1 MVFLRFLALMAFFL
15 LVSAINHIPDKQMNE
30 WLNAGGIPLAV
41 AAQPMW
47 FFGQSR
53 NQPPCYPTWAIRAG
67 KQAPGGGLCAF
78 PEVGCHC
85 RNPGVKIGNPGPKF
99 PIYYTYN
106 KCNDNEIRV
115 AYNIFFDK
123 DGFIAGGHRYDWEH
137 VIVVWARGSD
147 SKWHQSRLFLSQ
159 HKTHDK
165 KNWNDIQNTFKVDE
179 ANKPRGGDNGKKG
192 FAHPKVYVAWAK
204 HAIYHDRNTGW
215 NDPLSQQLGHAFR
228 SQDWWYYHS
237 KGDYIRADRSTEVGR
252 QIAGLNWGDA
262 TSTPPNVHD
271 GLCSI

>member
-1 MVFLRFLALMAFFL
+1 
-15 LVSAINHIPDKQMNE
+15 MNE

-78 PEVGCHC
+78 P
-85 RNPGVKIGNPGPKF
+85 
-99 PIYYTYN
+99 
-106 KCNDNEIRV
+106 
-115 AYNIFFDK
+115 
-123 DGFIAGGHRYDWEH
+123 EH